1 MARVLV
7 IDDQPHVRMALAI
20 ALRARGFEV
29 VVAEDG
35 ASSLRQFKS
44 SHFDLAIVDI
54 YMPGL
59 DGIKLIKILREH
71 SPNLPVVAMSGVM
84 LNASGTMALDY
95 LPELPSLSKVAC
107 LKKPFSSAD
116 LATAVQAAMAAAA

>member
-7 IDDQPHVRMALAI
+7 IDDQAHVRQTLTI

-29 VVAEDG
+29 VAAEDG
-35 ASSLRQFKS
+35 PSSLRLFKS
-44 SHFDLAIVDI
+44 SPFDLAIVDI

-59 DGIKLIKILREH
+59 DGIKLIKLLREQ

-84 LNASGTMALDY
+84 LKGSENMALDY
-95 LPELPSLSKVAC
+95 VPDLPSLSNIAC
-107 LKKPFSSAD
+107 LKKPFNSAD
-116 LATAVQAAMAAAA
+116 LANAVQAAMAAAA